1 MHPST
6 SERGQAAF
14 FVLLALIPICL
25 ATGLVVDVGMA
36 YYTKNSA
43 RTAAQTAALAAAQAA
58 IDGIYQGGTYT
69 CGSLGLGCQT
79 TPGAC
84 PTTGNLYQGCLYA
97 TANGFTNTTG
107 GAQTVLIDAGIG
119 TPPVANITNAN
130 YWVRVQII
138 QKNPLTF
145 GATTGLSFMNVAATA
160 VAAAVNMMPLNCVVA
175 LSPNANAAL
184 NLVGNVTLTTTD
196 CGVAVDSNSS
206 TALSANGST
215 ILSASSIGVV
225 GGTNTGGT
233 TVTPTPVTGITP
245 FRDPLEG
252 VPAPTVPS
260 ACPTSSPATTGSG
273 RDITYSPGVYCG
285 GLSIGSN
292 TNVTLNPGTYF
303 LVDGGLSIPGN
314 ATLTGTGV
322 TFYLTSAN
330 SSCSSCTISMSGTP
344 SGNLS
349 APTSG
354 PLQGILFFGDRNV
367 SMGQSTIVGNSGFNL
382 AGAVYLPNS
391 AVSIS
396 GDATSEQMMLVAN
409 TVSMNGNVTLTINP
423 EAAPS
428 PIIPQISAA
437 LIQ

>member
-1 MHPST
+1 
-6 SERGQAAF
+6 
-14 FVLLALIPICL
+14 
-25 ATGLVVDVGMA
+25 MA

-43 RTAAQTAALAAAQAA
+43 RTAAQTAALAAVQAA

-84 PTTGNLYQGCLYA
+84 PTSGNLQKGCLYA
-97 TANGFTNTTG
+97 TANGFTNASG
-107 GAQTVLIDAGIG
+107 GAQTVLIDAGTG
-119 TPPVANITNAN
+119 TPPVANVTNAN

-138 QKNPLTF
+138 QKNWLTF
-145 GATTGLSFMNVAATA
+145 GATSGLQFMNVGATA

-175 LSPNANAAL
+175 LSPNAPTGL
-184 NLVGNVTLTTTD
+184 DLVGNVTLTTTD
-196 CGVAVDSNSS
+196 CGVAVDSNSP

-225 GGTNTGGT
+225 GGTSTGGT
-233 TVTPTPVTGITP
+233 TVTPTPVTGIAP

-260 ACPTSSPATTGSG
+260 SASSCSSNASA
-273 RDITYSPGVYCG
+273 ITVGNSAAPGVYCG
-285 GLSIGSN
+285 GISIPSN
-292 TNVTLNPGTYF
+292 TNVTFSPGTYF
-303 LVDGGLSIPGN
+303 LVNGGLSIPGN
-314 ATLTGTGV
+314 ATVSGTGV
-322 TFYLTSAN
+322 TFYLTSN
-330 SSCSSCTISMSGTP
+330 SGSSCSKCTINMAGTP
-344 SGNLS
+344 NGTLS

-367 SMGQSTIVGNSGFNL
+367 AAGQSTIVGNSGLNI

-391 AVSIS
+391 DVSIS

-423 EAAPS
+423 ASVPT
-428 PIIPQISAA
+428 PITPQISAA